1 MRIGIDID
9 DTVTYTFEHL
19 QPYIAEYFGVTL
31 EELIEK
37 NISYS
42 TLPPEWQKRE
52 TEFGRVVYDKVILYG
67 EAKEG
72 AVEYVGKLK
81 EDGHE
86 IIFITART
94 NRVYTDAKG
103 ISEAQLKRHGI
114 PFDKVI
120 CTEEKA
126 QRCVEERIELL
137 IDDTISHC
145 EAAVK
150 NGIRA
155 IVFNGK
161 ANRDKATELMRVD
174 TWEEVYK
181 KVNEM
186 KKPEQ

>member
-19 QPYIAEYFGVTL
+19 QPYVAEYFGITL
-31 EELIEK
+31 EEAKER

-42 TLPPEWQKRE
+42 TLPIEWQKQE
-52 TEFGRVVYDKVILYG
+52 TEFGRKVYDKVILYG
-67 EAKEG
+67 KAKEG
-72 AVEYVGKLK
+72 AAEFVAKLK

-86 IIFITART
+86 IVFITART
-94 NRVYTDAKG
+94 NRVYADAKG
-103 ISEAQLKRHGI
+103 ISEEQLRRNNI

-126 QRCVEERIELL
+126 QRCVEEKMDLL

-145 EAAVK
+145 EAAAK
-150 NGIRA
+150 LGLRA

-161 ANRDKATELMRVD
+161 ANRDKVTKLPRVN
-174 TWEEVYK
+174 TWEELYELLK
-181 KVNEM
+181 DA
-186 KKPEQ
+186 

>member
-67 EAKEG
+67 TAKEG
-72 AVEYVGKLK
+72 AAEYIAKLK
-81 EDGHE
+81 EEGHE

-94 NRVYTDAKG
+94 NRVYTDAQG
-103 ISEAQLKRHGI
+103 ISKEQLRRNNI

-126 QRCVEERIELL
+126 EYCAKEGIDIL

-145 EAAVK
+145 ESVLQY
-150 NGIRA
+150 NIPA
-155 IVFNGK
+155 ILFNGK
-161 ANRDKATELMRVD
+161 ANKDKETSLRRVD
-174 TWEEVYK
+174 TWAEIYELLK
-181 KVNEM
+181 DA
-186 KKPEQ
+186 

>member
-9 DTVTYTFEHL
+9 DTVTYSFEHL
-19 QPYIAEYFGVTL
+19 QPYIAEYFGTTL

-42 TLPPEWQKRE
+42 TLPPEWQKQE

-67 EAKEG
+67 AAKEG
-72 AVEYVGKLK
+72 AAEYIAKLK

-103 ISEAQLKRHGI
+103 ISEEQLRRNNI

-120 CTEEKA
+120 CTEAKA
-126 QRCVEERIELL
+126 ERCVEEKIELL

-145 EAAVK
+145 EEAVK
-150 NGIRA
+150 LGVKA

-161 ANRDKATELMRVD
+161 ANKDKKTSLKRVD
-174 TWEEVYK
+174 TWEEIYREVSSL
-181 KVNEM
+181 
-186 KKPEQ
+186 

>member
-19 QPYIAEYFGVTL
+19 QPYVAEYYGITL
-31 EELIEK
+31 EEAKER

-42 TLPPEWQKRE
+42 TLPEEWQKRE
-52 TEFGRVVYDKVILYG
+52 TEFGRKTYDKVILYG
-67 EAKEG
+67 KAKEG
-72 AVEYVGKLK
+72 AADYVAKLK
-81 EDGHE
+81 EEGHE
-86 IIFITART
+86 IVFITART
-94 NRVYTDAKG
+94 NRVYTDAQG
-103 ISEAQLKRHGI
+103 ISEEQLRRNNI

-126 QRCVEERIELL
+126 ERCVEEKIDLL

-150 NGIRA
+150 LGLKA
-155 IVFNGK
+155 LVFNGK
-161 ANRDKATELMRVD
+161 ANKDKVTELARVN

-181 KVNEM
+181 KIGEIV
-186 KKPEQ
+186 K

>member
-19 QPYIAEYFGVTL
+19 QPYIAEYFGASL
-31 EELIEK
+31 EELIAK

-42 TLPPEWQKRE
+42 TLPPEWQVRE
-52 TEFGRVVYDKVILYG
+52 TEFGRVVYDKVILFG
-67 EAKEG
+67 AAKEG
-72 AVEYVGKLK
+72 AADYVAKLK

-94 NRVYTDAKG
+94 NRVYADAKG
-103 ISEAQLKRHGI
+103 ISEAQLRRNNI

-126 QRCVEERIELL
+126 QRCVEEKIDLL

-150 NGIRA
+150 LGIQA

-161 ANRDKATELMRVD
+161 ANRDKVTEVPRVD
-174 TWEEVYK
+174 TWEEIYK
-181 KVNEM
+181 KISEM
-186 KKPEQ
+186 IK